1 MARHL
6 ILLSLIAVAYASDVL
21 EFTDADFE
29 SKVTGHDLILVEFF
43 APWCGHC
50 KKLAP
55 EYEKAATA
63 LKANDP
69 PVSLAKVDCT
79 ANTEVCGKYGVSGY
93 PTLKI
98 FKGGEMVEDYQGPR
112 ESDGI
117 VKTMASKAGPD
128 SKLLETIADAEKF
141 LDRNDYGV
149 VGFFSDSDSELAK
162 TFGKVA
168 AQLSADLKFAHTSV
182 QKILDKYKYKDDIIL
197 FQPKRLHNKFEEPS
211 QKYGD
216 DVTVYKLK
224 TWLQAESLGLCGHR
238 TMNNAD
244 KYKKPWV
251 VAYYDVDYVK
261 NPKGTNYWR
270 NRVLKVAKKFKDA
283 GKKVYFAVSN
293 NNDFSQEVSEYG
305 IEGRLGEKPVVVAK
319 DSKDMKYIMEA
330 DFSMEALEKFVNEL
344 LDGKLEPHIKSEPV
358 PDNTNKDVK
367 VVVGKNFDEIVNDD
381 SKDVLIE
388 FYAPWCG
395 HCKQLE
401 PKYTELGGKLKDE
414 PGVTIAKMDAT
425 ANDVP
430 SPYKVEGFPTIY
442 FKPKGKE
449 NNPKKYQGG
458 REVKDFL
465 KYLATEAT
473 EELKGYTREGKKR
486 KPKKEDL

>member
-1 MARHL
+1 MRLFA
-6 ILLSLIAVAYASDVL
+6 LLSLISLAFASDVL
-21 EFTDADFE
+21 EFTDSDFAEKVAD
-29 SKVTGHDLILVEFF
+29 KDIILVEFF

-63 LKANDP
+63 LKSNDP
-69 PVSLAKVDCT
+69 PVPLAKVDCT

-98 FKGGEMVEDYQGPR
+98 FKGGEMVEDYNGPR

-128 SKLLETIADAEKF
+128 SKVLETVADCEKF
-141 LDRNDYGV
+141 LNRNDYAV
-149 VGFFSDSDSELAK
+149 VGFFSDADSEIAK
-162 TFGKVA
+162 IFGKVA
-168 AQLSADLKFAHTSV
+168 GALSSELKFAHTSV
-182 QKILDKYKYKDDIIL
+182 KEILDKYGYKDDIVL
-197 FQPKRLHNKFEEPS
+197 FQPKRLHNKFEEAA
-211 QKYGD
+211 QKYTD
-216 DVTVYKLK
+216 DVTQYKLK
-224 TWLQAESLGLCGHR
+224 TWLQAQSLGLCGHR
-238 TMNNAD
+238 TVGNAD
-244 KYKKPWV
+244 NFKKPWV

-293 NNDFSQEVSEYG
+293 NNDFGGEVGEFG
-305 IEGRLGEKPVVVAK
+305 IDSRIGDKPVIVAK
-319 DSKDMKYIMEA
+319 DAKDMKYVMEA
-330 DFSMEALEKFVNEL
+330 DFSMDALEQFVNDL
-344 LDGKLEPHIKSEPV
+344 LDNKLEAYMKSEPV
-358 PDNTNKDVK
+358 PDNSDKDVK
-367 VVVGKNFDEIVNDD
+367 VVVGRNFDEIVNDNT
-381 SKDVLIE
+381 KDVLIE

-401 PKYTELGGKLKDE
+401 PKYNELGGKLKDE
-414 PGVTIAKMDAT
+414 SGITIAKMDAT

-430 SPYKVEGFPTIY
+430 KPYEVQGFPTIY

-449 NNPKKYQGG
+449 NSPKKYQGG

-465 KYLATEAT
+465 KYLAAESTD
-473 EELKGYTREGKKR
+473 ELQGYNRDGKK
-486 KPKKEDL
+486 KKAKKEDL